1 MGVQRKTASQLQA
14 LHNFYKKE
22 KYPTPRA
29 MEDFAGALGLTYK
42 QVQDWFVEQRR
53 RDKKENGVL
62 GPSCSTSGYDAV
74 INRNGRKQKKQKSH
88 QELLTANY
96 ILKNVFRKGGPFPD
110 KEFDSLPP
118 GPSFHHVGLNN
129 SFSAGQEDQ
138 GPIKRRKV
146 SESAVG
152 SHPESNNKAPL
163 RKHGIGKG
171 LMTVWRA
178 TNPDAGD
185 LPIGFGL
192 GDKPRKAVTNAGRQ
206 KSKLQNARSKIQ
218 DKRRAFMQRRV
229 VKYNQDVNHNQ
240 PQKEKCELVLGRFI
254 SEEEL
259 DRVSF
264 LVDDEELE
272 MRELQAG
279 PATHM
284 CCAHLASSGILGC
297 SLCKDVLCKFP
308 PHTVKMKKPICLQPW
323 DSSPETVKKLF
334 KVFHFLYTYA
344 AVVNICPFTLD
355 EFAQAFHDKDSML
368 LGKIHVALLTVL
380 LSDIEAELTSGF
392 PPHLNK
398 SCNFLALLHSVE
410 NQEYSLDFWKR
421 SLNPLTWI
429 EILRQVLVA
438 AGFGSKQGSLRREAL
453 NKELNLLVKFG
464 LCAGTLKGELFKILL
479 AQGNNGSKVSE
490 LAKSMQIVELNLA
503 STTEELESLIYSTL
517 SSDITLFE
525 KISSC
530 AYRLRMS
537 SFKKDIDDVQS
548 DTEDSGSVDELNDGH
563 TWSSD
568 DFEYD
573 SWNSNLRILKRA
585 SNSIMK
591 NNTLIAATEIDESHP
606 GEVWLLGLMES
617 EYSDLTI
624 EEKLNALVA
633 LTDLLSSGSSVRM
646 KDSTKVTADYSSSIQ
661 LRGSGAK
668 IKRSIVKKPGSYWNQ
683 IRPMHCVKEGHS
695 SLNPHSYPVDSSLL
709 FSNIYS
715 DAESSEKAKEA
726 TEIGLT
732 NSHPIQSVFLGSDRR
747 YNRYW
752 LFLGPCNVGDPG
764 HRRVYFESSEDGH
777 WEVIDDEEALC
788 ALLSVLDDRGKREAL
803 LVESLEKLK
812 DPLCRAMSRMMVNH
826 TGMCHTSNSDQ
837 SDLDRITEDSYS
849 PISDVDNV
857 SLIETASDSLPSA
870 GAVVIEGG
878 KKGVEQMQKWIRL
891 QAYDSWIWNSFY
903 LNLNV
908 VKYGRRSYID
918 SLARCESCHDL
929 FWRDERHCKI
939 CHLTFELDFD
949 LEERYAIHTATC
961 REKESSNAFPNHK
974 ILSSKIQSLKA
985 AIYAIESVMPVD
997 ALVGAWRKSAH
1008 KLWVRRLRRTST
1020 LTELFQV
1027 VADFVGAINEEWL
1040 FQCSFPDG
1048 LVDKII
1054 ASFALMPHTS
1064 SALALWLVK
1073 LDAIIAPYLDKVQ
1086 PLKKQDITKR
1096 KISGGV

>member
-1 MGVQRKTASQLQA
+1 MKVQRKTASQLQA
-14 LHNFYKKE
+14 LNNFYKEE

-29 MEDFAGALGLTYK
+29 IVDFAGALGLTYK
-42 QVQDWFVEQRR
+42 QVQYWFVEQRR
-53 RDKKENGVL
+53 REKENGVL
-62 GPSCSTSGYDAV
+62 VPSCSSSLISRSV
-74 INRNGRKQKKQKSH
+74 RRQKKQKSH
-88 QELLTANY
+88 QELFTANC
-96 ILKNVFRKGGPFPD
+96 ILKVFQMGGPPLD
-110 KEFDSLPP
+110 EEFESLPP
-118 GPSFHHVGLNN
+118 GLSLHRVGLNN
-129 SFSAGQEDQ
+129 SISACQGDQ

-146 SESAVG
+146 SESAIG
-152 SHPESNNKAPL
+152 SHPESNKKAPL
-163 RKHGIGKG
+163 KKHGIGKG

-178 TNPDAGD
+178 TNPDAAEV
-185 LPIGFGL
+185 PIGFVVGN
-192 GDKPRKAVTNAGRQ
+192 KPCKTLNNAGR
-206 KSKLQNARSKIQ
+206 KKNKLQNVRNKIQ
-218 DKRRAFMQRRV
+218 EKRKAFIQRRV
-229 VKYNQDVNHNQ
+229 VKYKQDASQNQ
-240 PQKEKCELVLGRFI
+240 PWKEKCELVLGRFI

-259 DRVSF
+259 DRLS
-264 LVDDEELE
+264 LLIDDEELE
-272 MRELQAG
+272 MRELQAR
-279 PATHM
+279 ADMHM
-284 CCAHLASSGILGC
+284 CSDHLAVSGILGC
-297 SLCKDVLCKFP
+297 SLCKDVLSKFP
-308 PHTVKMKKPICLQPW
+308 PDTVKMKKPICLQPW

-344 AVVNICPFTLD
+344 TVVNICPFTLD
-355 EFAQAFHDKDSML
+355 ELAQAFHDKDSML
-368 LGKIHVALLTVL
+368 LGKIHVALLTLL
-380 LSDIEAELTSGF
+380 LSDIEVELTGGF

-438 AGFGSKQGSLRREAL
+438 AGFGSKQVSLRREAL
-453 NKELNLLVKFG
+453 NKELNLLVKYG

-490 LAKSMQIVELNLA
+490 LAKSMQIVELNLV

-525 KISSC
+525 KISSS

-537 SFKKDIDDVQS
+537 LFKDIDDIQS
-548 DTEDSGSVDELNDGH
+548 DTEDSGSVDNELNDGN
-563 TWSSD
+563 TWSSSD
-568 DFEYD
+568 DFECD
-573 SWNSNLRILKRA
+573 SGNSNLRKLKWV
-585 SNSIMK
+585 SNSTMK
-591 NNTLIAATEIDESHP
+591 KNMLKASTEIDESHP
-606 GEVWLLGLMES
+606 GEVWLFGLMEG
-617 EYSDLTI
+617 EYSDLSI
-624 EEKLNALVA
+624 EEKLNAIVA
-633 LTDLLSSGSSVRM
+633 LTDLLSSGSSIRM
-646 KDSTKVTADYSSSIQ
+646 KDPAEVTVDYSSSIQ

-668 IKRSIVKKPGSYWNQ
+668 IKRSLVRKPGSCWNQ
-683 IRPMHCVKEGHS
+683 IGPMHYVREGHS
-695 SLNPHSYPVDSSLL
+695 SLNPQSYAVDSSLL
-709 FSNIYS
+709 FSNIYTEE
-715 DAESSEKAKEA
+715 ESFENGNKA

-752 LFLGPCNVGDPG
+752 LFLGPCNVCDPG

-777 WEVIDDEEALC
+777 WEVIDNDEALC
-788 ALLSVLDDRGKREAL
+788 ALLSFLDDRGKREAL
-803 LVESLEKLK
+803 LVASLEKLK
-812 DPLCRAMSRMMVNH
+812 APLCRAMSRTMVNH
-826 TGMCHTSNSDQ
+826 TRICHMSNSDQ
-837 SDLDRITEDSYS
+837 SDLDRITGDSYS
-849 PISDVDNV
+849 PVSDVDNL
-857 SLIETASDSLPSA
+857 SLIETVCDSLPSA
-870 GAVVIEGG
+870 GAVVIEAA
-878 KKGVEQMQKWIRL
+878 KKGAEKMQKWLRL

-961 REKESSNAFPNHK
+961 RQKEDSNTSPNYK
-974 ILSSKIQSLKA
+974 ILSSQIQSLKA

-1027 VADFVGAINEEWL
+1027 VADFVGAINEDWL
-1040 FQCSFPDG
+1040 FQSSFPDG
-1048 LVDKII
+1048 VVDKLI
-1054 ASFALMPHTS
+1054 ASFASMHHTS

-1086 PLKKQDITKR
+1086 PPKKQDITKR
-1096 KISGGV
+1096 NFSGGV

>member
-1 MGVQRKTASQLQA
+1 MGFQRKTASQLQA
-14 LHNFYKKE
+14 LHIFFKGE
-22 KYPTPRA
+22 KYPTQRE
-29 MEDFAGALGLTYK
+29 MKDYAGALGLTYK

-53 RDKKENGVL
+53 REKKKQNGVFVL
-62 GPSCSTSGYDAV
+62 PCSSSGYNAV
-74 INRNGRKQKKQKSH
+74 TNRNVKNQKKQKSH
-88 QELLTANY
+88 QELLTADY
-96 ILKNVFRKGGPFPD
+96 ILKKMFRKGGPSLD
-110 KEFDSLPP
+110 EEFDSLPL
-118 GPSFHHVGLNN
+118 GPSLHHVGLNN
-129 SFSAGQEDQ
+129 SFSAGQEYQ
-138 GPIKRRKV
+138 RPSKRRKV
-146 SESAVG
+146 SESAIG
-152 SHPESNNKAPL
+152 SHPGSNKKAPL

-185 LPIGFGL
+185 VPIGFGV
-192 GDKPRKAVTNAGRQ
+192 GDKPRKTLTNAGRL
-206 KSKLQNARSKIQ
+206 KTKLPNARSKIQ
-218 DKRRAFMQRRV
+218 EKSKAFMQRRV
-229 VKYNQDVNHNQ
+229 DVSQNQ

-254 SEEEL
+254 TEEEL
-259 DRVSF
+259 DRTSF
-264 LVDDEELE
+264 LIDDEELE
-272 MRELQAG
+272 MRELKAG
-279 PATHM
+279 PDTHM
-284 CCAHLASSGILGC
+284 CSDHLASSGILGC
-297 SLCKDVLCKFP
+297 SLCKDVLSKFP
-308 PHTVKMKKPICLQPW
+308 PDTVKMKKPICSQPW
-323 DSSPETVKKLF
+323 DSSQETVKKLF

-344 AVVNICPFTLD
+344 TVVNICPFTLD

-368 LGKIHVALLTVL
+368 LGKIHVALLTLL
-380 LSDIEAELTSGF
+380 LSDIEVELTSGF
-392 PPHLNK
+392 LPHLNK

-410 NQEYSLDFWKR
+410 NREYSLDFWKR

-438 AGFGSKQGSLRREAL
+438 AGFGSKQGCWRREVL

-490 LAKSMQIVELNLA
+490 LAKSMQIAELNLA
-503 STTEELESLIYSTL
+503 STTEELESLICSTL

-525 KISSC
+525 KISSS

-537 SFKKDIDDVQS
+537 SLKKDIDDIDDIRS
-548 DTEDSGSVDELNDGH
+548 DTEDSGSIDDEFNDSN
-563 TWSSD
+563 TWISGD
-568 DFEYD
+568 DFECD
-573 SWNSNLRILKRA
+573 SRNSSLRKLKQA
-585 SNSIMK
+585 NNSIMK
-591 NNTLIAATEIDESHP
+591 NNMLTASTEIDESHP

-617 EYSDLTI
+617 EYSDLSI

-633 LTDLLSSGSSVRM
+633 LTDLLSSGSSIRM
-646 KDSTKVTADYSSSIQ
+646 KDPTKVSADYSSSIQ
-661 LRGSGAK
+661 LHGSGAK
-668 IKRSIVKKPGSYWNQ
+668 IKRSIVKKPGSYSNQ
-683 IRPMHCVKEGHS
+683 IGPMRYVKEGHS
-695 SLNPHSYPVDSSLL
+695 SLNPHSYPMDSSLL
-709 FSNIYS
+709 ISNIYS
-715 DAESSEKAKEA
+715 NKKSFEKVKEA
-726 TEIGLT
+726 TKIGT
-732 NSHPIQSVFLGSDRR
+732 NSHLIQSVFLGSDRR

-777 WEVIDDEEALC
+777 WEVIDNEETLC
-788 ALLSVLDDRGKREAL
+788 SLLSVLDDRGKREAL

-812 DPLCRAMSRMMVNH
+812 APLCRAMSRMMVNH
-826 TGMCHTSNSDQ
+826 DGMCDTSN

-849 PISDVDNV
+849 PVSDVDNL
-857 SLIETASDSLPSA
+857 SLIEMASDSLSSA
-870 GAVVIEGG
+870 GAVVIEAG
-878 KKGVEQMQKWIRL
+878 KKGAEQMQKWIRL

-961 REKESSNAFPNHK
+961 RVKEDSRTFPNHK
-974 ILSSKIQSLKA
+974 ILPSKIQSLKA

-1008 KLWVRRLRRTST
+1008 KLWIRRLRRTST
-1020 LTELFQV
+1020 STELFQV
-1027 VADFVGAINEEWL
+1027 VADFVGAMNEDWL
-1040 FQCSFPDG
+1040 FQCSFPESV
-1048 LVDKII
+1048 VDKII
-1054 ASFALMPHTS
+1054 ASFAFMPHTS

-1086 PLKKQDITKR
+1086 PPKKQVITKR
-1096 KISGGV
+1096 KFSGGV